1 MTPDEIIT
9 AANARISQQEH
20 EIARLKGNVKSLA
33 TALNDVGSLFEAQT
47 KGRYQAT
54 QEVECLRG
62 QVSFLER
69 YIAFIDEKYS
79 AITREATAHFQ
90 HQLAAANW
98 STYQWSQDAASY
110 SLATRALQE
119 KLAAKSKEENA
130 SEKEIQEMLDKY
142 TAMQATV
149 LKTEMEKENAERDLQ
164 ETERQLAKANKA
176 TQDLMRDHEEVTSK
190 LLSQN
195 KFLDAQKRKKTREA
209 AQAREQVTRERNV
222 AEQQLKETEEMIKK
236 SRKLEKRLAEKVKKQ
251 EKLRHECD
259 TIFNEAKAIRQ
270 SRDYYKSKDAKQSKL
285 IQSLRDQVASLESAE
300 RTNAYTKAVEDLSM
314 EVNDLKSTQIRLQEN
329 LEAETR
335 LKELILAN
343 AKEQDKLLAQVRGA
357 SSRRTAEVVK
367 LLDGSKHRVE
377 KYIFDKVWDL
387 LKNID
392 SQEKREIAFKT
403 IVTFLGL
410 VLEDV
415 DAIIQD
421 GGEIKVLIAELTEL
435 FSEAAT
441 PSTERFAKAFINQQS
456 VEGLQPED
464 KQKATE

>member
-270 SRDYYKSKDAKQSKL
+270 SRLLQIKRRKA
-285 IQSLRDQVASLESAE
+285 IQ
-300 RTNAYTKAVEDLSM
+300 AYTESQGSSGKLGIGREDECLHQGRRRF
-314 EVNDLKSTQIRLQEN
+314 KHGT
-329 LEAETR
+329 ETR
-335 LKELILAN
+335 LKELSLAK

-441 PSTERFAKAFINQQS
+441 PSTERFAKAFIEFSQQS